1 MPLSKWQI
9 KPGFDKQNSEV
20 GAVARYVGGDNVRF
34 RYSLPE
40 KVGGWKA
47 EGGESISSV
56 SRRLHP
62 FRGNDGNKYLAI
74 GTDKFL
80 LIYYEDNFYDITPYR
95 SSGFPLTI
103 DEFKNSTFSFTSG
116 SNVVEITTQSINGL
130 SAGDIVEFNN
140 VTLPTTTVASTT
152 LQQYIIPEQTS
163 LPLTSTAGFLPAN
176 PVRIVDTGEQLSFTG
191 TFTNHLAYTEEF
203 DNAWWGKARTNV
215 TANTEVAPDGTT
227 TAETIQQDLAA
238 TSSGAVFRNSLT
250 GLTPGVNTFSVFAKY
265 KPGSNISHIYLQ
277 DFSMTGGGV
286 LNKTYFDIQNGTVGT
301 TDPQHTATI
310 TNVGN
315 GWYRCSTTFTTV
327 GTGGNLAIYRS
338 DADNG
343 GTATLGD
350 EYYMWGANF
359 GPGTV
364 SDYAVNR
371 TTTTPVTS
379 LIGLTRGINGTAV
392 QPANSGATV
401 ESFTTVGFNDDDFE
415 DKLYEVKSIVSDTE
429 FTVEQTTNASQ
440 TLSGGSATVTPL
452 ETIGNQIQQFT
463 FGWGTGVWGGANN
476 WGEAATTNGVNT
488 PPGLWSLSNFGQVLV
503 ATILNGKTF
512 TWNPAAGNP
521 LGQRASVL
529 TTGFET
535 DLNPTNT
542 RISMVSPTTRHLIH
556 MGTETTVGVPSTQDD
571 MFVRFSSQEQINTYD
586 ITAGNSAGSQRIQDG
601 TKIVGAIKS
610 KEAILIWTDNALYL
624 MRHIGQPFV
633 FGFEQVGT
641 NCGLLGQN
649 AVVEVDGVAY
659 WMSDKG
665 FFKYDGSVKT
675 LDCSVEDYVYDDV
688 DLTQSQQIYAG
699 VNNLYTEVRWDY
711 PSSSADYNDRYV
723 IFNFAEGVWYT
734 GNTPR
739 TSWADSNVFSKPF
752 ATDFDN
758 TTNGDF
764 PEVIGEPAAPNGYGK
779 TILYNHEIGV
789 DQENLNGS
797 ITRITSNLESFDF
810 DISNPQ
816 IGDGEVFLSMRRFIP
831 DFKTLVGT
839 ARVTLTLKRYPS
851 DTGTTSTYS
860 SFDVTSTTEKKDTRA
875 RGRFLSIKIE
885 NPGAED
891 GENWRYGTL
900 RIDIQPDG
908 RR

>member
-1 MPLSKWQI
+1 VPLSKWQI

-34 RYSLPE
+34 RYTLPE

-56 SRRLHP
+56 SRKLHA

-103 DEFKNSTFSFTSG
+103 DEFKNSTFSTVSG
-116 SNVVEITTQSINGL
+116 SNVVTITTQSINGL
-130 SAGDIVEFNN
+130 SAGDIVEFEN
-140 VTLPTTTVASTT
+140 VSLPLPTISSTLSENIDATQDYLPIADTSSFSAPGAAVITSTNEQISFSSISENLLRRSEEMSNAAVWQQLSGATVTADTTVA
-152 LQQYIIPEQTS
+152 P
-163 LPLTSTAGFLPAN
+163 N
-176 PVRIVDTGEQLSFTG
+176 
-191 TFTNHLAYTEEF
+191 
-203 DNAWWGKARTNV
+203 
-215 TANTEVAPDGTT
+215 GTT
-227 TAETIQQDLAA
+227 TADTLNIAAA
-238 TSSGAVFRNSLT
+238 TGSAISQGGISVPST
-250 GLTPGVNTFSVFAKY
+250 GNYTFSVYVKRV
-265 KPGSNISHIYLQ
+265 GGVNQDGRLLISDGLSSSLVSFTATDVWQ
-277 DFSMTGGGV
+277 RVSMTKNVSATTLTVQIRNDAVGGTKTIAVWGAM
-286 LNKTYFDIQNGTVGT
+286 LNQGISPQVYFPTTVSALEALTTVTRGANGT
-301 TDPQHTATI
+301 TAQP
-310 TNVGN
+310 
-315 GWYRCSTTFTTV
+315 
-327 GTGGNLAIYRS
+327 
-338 DADNG
+338 
-343 GTATLGD
+343 ATLGD
-350 EYYMWGANF
+350 TITELDTGY
-359 GPGTV
+359 
-364 SDYAVNR
+364 D
-371 TTTTPVTS
+371 
-379 LIGLTRGINGTAV
+379 
-392 QPANSGATV
+392 NS
-401 ESFTTVGFNDDDFE
+401 DFE
-415 DKLYEVKSIVSDTE
+415 DKLYEVKTIVSDTQ
-429 FTVEQTTNASQ
+429 F
-440 TLSGGSATVTPL
+440 TVTPTSNATNTLTGGTATVIPL
-452 ETIGNQIQQFT
+452 ENVGNQIQQFQ
-463 FGWGTGVWGGANN
+463 FGWGTGVWNGSQA
-476 WGEAATTNGVNT
+476 WGQVASTNGVNT

-503 ATILNGKTF
+503 ATVLNGKTF
-512 TWNPAAGNP
+512 TWNPASGNP

-529 TTGFET
+529 TSGFET

-556 MGTETTVGVPSTQDD
+556 MGTETTIGTPSTQDD
-571 MFVRFSSQEQINTYD
+571 MFIRFSSQEEINTYD

-601 TKIVGAIKS
+601 TKIMGAIKS

-641 NCGLLGQN
+641 NCGLVGQN
-649 AVVEVDGVAY
+649 AVVEVDGVAF

-675 LDCSVEDYVYDDV
+675 MDCSVEDYVYDDI
-688 DLTQSQQIYAG
+688 DLTQGQQIYAG
-699 VNNLYTEVRWDY
+699 VNNLYTEIRWDY
-711 PSSSADYNDRYV
+711 PSASSDYNNRYV
-723 IFNFAEGVWYT
+723 IYNFAEGVWYT

-739 TSWADSNVFSKPF
+739 TSWADANVFEKPF
-752 ATDFDN
+752 ATEFDN

-779 TILYNHEIGV
+779 TILYNHEVGT
-789 DQENLNGS
+789 DQENLDGS
-797 ITRITSNLESFDF
+797 ITRITSNIESFDF
-810 DISNPQ
+810 DISSPQ
-816 IGDGEVFLSMRRFIP
+816 MGDGEFFLSMRRFIP

-851 DTGTTSTYS
+851 DTGTPSTYS
-860 SFDVTSTTEKKDTRA
+860 SFDVTSTTDKKDTRA

-885 NPGAED
+885 NPGLAD